1 MTGGEVYEKNC
12 NGSFA
17 YMHDGFQCGLCEGT
31 RKEPEPV
38 PASTLEQEFSESH
51 QKFEE
56 RRSLAHTGF
65 VVCGIIVVAG
75 VLFKLVAII
84 TAAITGTKHGNQLK
98 REKEQRERKALQDTQ
113 TNYQREQQR
122 YREYM
127 TERRERERKKG
138 DKDMALGKQSIH
150 RLVSAVF
157 F

>member
-1 MTGGEVYEKNC
+1 M
-12 NGSFA
+12 
-17 YMHDGFQCGLCEGT
+17 
-31 RKEPEPV
+31 
-38 PASTLEQEFSESH
+38 
-51 QKFEE
+51 
-56 RRSLAHTGF
+56 
-65 VVCGIIVVAG
+65 VAG

-138 DKDMALGKQSIH
+138 
-150 RLVSAVF
+150 R
-157 F
+157 

>member
-1 MTGGEVYEKNC
+1 MRKIAMVLLLICMMAFSTGCVKEQE
-12 NGSFA
+12 
-17 YMHDGFQCGLCEGT
+17 
-31 RKEPEPV
+31 KEPEPV

-113 TNYQREQQR
+113 TNYIREQQR

-127 TERRERERKKG
+127 T
-138 DKDMALGKQSIH
+138 
-150 RLVSAVF
+150 
-157 F
+157 